1 MSLDMQ
7 QISWP
12 GWETVGLIGHGN
24 FGAVYEIRRKLGGI
38 EENAALKVIQIPQS
52 QHDID
57 EMYSNG
63 YDEEDVT
70 TAFQSH
76 MESILSEYSLMRKMN
91 GHTNIVSCD
100 DIRYVQHD
108 DGIGW
113 DIFIKMELLTPLTK
127 ALPAQID
134 EQTTIKIAKDICA
147 ALVLCKKSNIVH
159 RDVKPQNIFMSEFG
173 DYKLGDFGIAKT
185 VEKTSGG
192 TMAGT
197 GPFMAPEVAHF
208 QPYGHSA
215 DIYSLGIVL
224 YWLLNER
231 RMPFMPLPPEKPKI
245 SMELEAKERRLRG
258 EPLPAP
264 AHGSKAL
271 QAVVLKA
278 CAYDPAERYH
288 TAAEMLQDLE
298 RLHTGDIYV
307 DPEAERKRK
316 EEEER
321 KRKEKE
327 ERERKEA
334 EEKARRKAEEE
345 RIRKEKA
352 EQERLRKER
361 EEEERLRKEREEQ
374 ERLARERAEQESK
387 ERAEQERLQREQQTH
402 QKPKKKKWWLGIA
415 VVAIVVLLLVILLPK
430 ACGNQQSQKAPQTNQ
445 PSGVVSHEHT
455 WVDVQENRIQA
466 AYYRGIAVEI
476 SSATDAAKHEA
487 AQQAQGIL
495 AEWRATGGTE
505 EAFIE
510 LCNRYPDGLATKDV
524 VRVLDFNNAEKTS
537 LTYWL
542 FDAGRA
548 PGDTDC
554 ITGQNACWAIYYVS
568 GGTYKIDSEDP
579 KCCSMCKETN
589 GELIPLAD
597 EPMPATDLKIAVS
610 FSEHAGWFDTYRETV
625 AALCR
630 QWGWTCDFF
639 DAQRDANV
647 QIDQV
652 QTIIAQGYDAL
663 LIDSHDMAA
672 LAPALNEAVKAGI
685 VVVDHY
691 SYTDTLYP
699 PNTVYHV
706 AFGYKEAGI
715 LQATKYVEMNGDS
728 GKVAIFHRFAG
739 SDEDMQYIAGV
750 KEVLK
755 QYPNIEIVATE
766 YCEYDS
772 QRAQNIAEDLLT
784 IFPDLTAFLLLDDLW
799 LDGVCNAIEACGKQ
813 DTCRIASIGA
823 YDFARAYIKSDKVM
837 FTIAY
842 PAEFY
847 AMDAITIV
855 KAVKSGQSVD
865 RMNCVRMELIT
876 KENVDEV
883 FYS

>member
-1 MSLDMQ
+1 MDETK
-7 QISWP
+7 ISWP

-24 FGAVYEIRRKLGGI
+24 FGAVYEIRRKLGEI
-38 EENAALKVIQIPQS
+38 EEKAALKVIRLPQS

-76 MESILSEYSLMRKMN
+76 LDSIISEYSLMRKMN

-100 DIRYVQHD
+100 DIRYVQRD

-134 EQTTIKIAKDICA
+134 EQTTVKIAKDICS
-147 ALVLCKKSNIVH
+147 ALVLCKKSNIIH

-231 RMPFMPLPPEKPKI
+231 RLPFMPLPPEKPKI

-271 QAVVLKA
+271 QAIVLKA
-278 CAYDPAERYH
+278 CAFDPAERYY

-298 RLHTGDIYV
+298 KLGGAVVTGPGPEV
-307 DPEAERKRK
+307 DPD
-316 EEEER
+316 EER
-321 KRKEKE
+321 LRKEKE

-334 EEKARRKAEEE
+334 EEARRKAEEE

-361 EEEERLRKEREEQ
+361 EEEDRLRKEREEQ

-495 AEWRATGGTE
+495 AKWHATGGTE

-524 VRVLDFNNAEKTS
+524 VRVLDFNNAEKT
-537 LTYWL
+537 TAEYWL

-548 PGDTDC
+548 SGDVGIVDTV
-554 ITGQNACWAIYYVS
+554 NAYWVFYFVS
-568 GGTYKIDSEDP
+568 GGTYTIDSDNP
-579 KCCSMCKETN
+579 QYCSLCKETN
-589 GELIPLAD
+589 GELIPWVD
-597 EPMPATDLKIAVS
+597 EQEVAYYEAAALEAAGEYGKAAIAFGKLGEYQDSASRSKALWDTITANNPIAAGHAYSVGLRTDGTVVANGTCAVEDWQDIVAIA
-610 FSEHAGWFDTYRETV
+610 AGVIHTVGLRANGTVV
-625 AALCR
+625 AAGVNFDGQCEVEDWQDIVAVAAGDGHTVGLRANGTVVAVGDNNCG
-630 QWGWTCDFF
+630 QCEVEDWQDIVAVAVGWLHIVGLHEDGTVVAAGHNYYGQCEVEDW
-639 DAQRDANV
+639 RD
-647 QIDQV
+647 I
-652 QTIIAQGYDAL
+652 
-663 LIDSHDMAA
+663 
-672 LAPALNEAVKAGI
+672 
-685 VVVDHY
+685 
-691 SYTDTLYP
+691 
-699 PNTVYHV
+699 
-706 AFGYKEAGI
+706 
-715 LQATKYVEMNGDS
+715 
-728 GKVAIFHRFAG
+728 VAIAAGAEHSVGLRADGTAVAVGHNNYGECEVEDWRDIVAIAAG
-739 SDEDMQYIAGV
+739 SSHTVGLCTDGTAMAVGRNDDGQCDVEA
-750 KEVLK
+750 LT
-755 QYPNIEIVATE
+755 NI
-766 YCEYDS
+766 
-772 QRAQNIAEDLLT
+772 
-784 IFPDLTAFLLLDDLW
+784 
-799 LDGVCNAIEACGKQ
+799 
-813 DTCRIASIGA
+813 
-823 YDFARAYIKSDKVM
+823 KV
-837 FTIAY
+837 
-842 PAEFY
+842 
-847 AMDAITIV
+847 D
-855 KAVKSGQSVD
+855 
-865 RMNCVRMELIT
+865 
-876 KENVDEV
+876 
-883 FYS
+883 